1 LVSEGWAPHYQIF
14 DLHVQTPIHNTMHN
28 LCQITAGK
36 AQVDMKPAFHLS
48 VSYPR
53 DADESAPTP

>member
-1 LVSEGWAPHYQIF
+1 MSDSWAPHYQIF
-14 DLHVQTPIHNTMHN
+14 DLRVQTPIHNTMHG
-28 LCQITAGK
+28 LCHIIAGRHQINI
-36 AQVDMKPAFHLS
+36 KPAFHLS